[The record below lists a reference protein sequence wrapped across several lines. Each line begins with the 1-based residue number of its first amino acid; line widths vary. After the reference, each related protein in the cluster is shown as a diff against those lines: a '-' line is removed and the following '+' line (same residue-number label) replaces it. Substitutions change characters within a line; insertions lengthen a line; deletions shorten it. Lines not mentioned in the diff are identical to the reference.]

1 MDAHRRQELARVAAP
16 VAFLLLATIAVLLV
30 RSSLHHHHAAA
41 PVKKAPAKHTK
52 THAASAVVPVATGT
66 TTSARVLPSTTP
78 AGTSTASGKTYT
90 VAAGDTLGSIATKEH
105 TTVDALLAAN
115 PGIDPTGLQIGDTIS
130 LP

>member
-16 VAFLLLATIAVLLV
+16 VAFLLVAT
-30 RSSLHHHHAAA
+30 
-41 PVKKAPAKHTK
+41 KHTK